1 MAEYD
6 AFFNDLDE
14 VPQDEEIRI
23 VVRDLT
29 PGRRKYRCQVVRARV
44 SREPTRYPE
53 RLWPRLGRGQ
63 WVGEPWSIRILEEI
77 NPIPEPWR

>member
-14 VPQDEEIRI
+14 VPQDEELRL

-29 PGRRKYRCQVVRARV
+29 PGRRKYRCQVVRAKV
-44 SREPTRYPE
+44 SRSPTRYPA

-63 WVGEPWSIRILEEI
+63 WVGEPWSIQVLEEI
-77 NPIPEPWR
+77 DPIPEAWR